1 MQNNDI
7 IDRAQ
12 LNFLKDQNMHY
23 KRKPPRQIDLGGSQE
38 LDEHEIELDIKHQDD
53 EILVNG
59 GAYPMPIVDNV
70 EDEEDTDGLKSKTHQ
85 RNGSLLQQ
93 NWRPQG

>member
-12 LNFLKDQNMHY
+12 LNFLKDQNLHY

-38 LDEHEIELDIKHQDD
+38 LDEHEIEFDI
-53 EILVNG
+53 
-59 GAYPMPIVDNV
+59 
-70 EDEEDTDGLKSKTHQ
+70 TH
-85 RNGSLLQQ
+85 
-93 NWRPQG
+93 